1 MPTAPLSRILRRL
14 RRAVLAR
21 RRLLA
26 ALLAAL
32 AVLSAVRAAAEP
44 AVPTG
49 PVAVAARDLP
59 GGTTVRGSD
68 LRVEQ
73 LPVDAMPLGST
84 PDAAPLIGRV
94 LAAPLREGEPVTD
107 VRVVAP
113 GLLDG
118 FPGLVAV
125 PVRVADPATVDLL
138 AAGDRVD
145 VVAASPDSGRAEV
158 VVPDAQV
165 AAVPQPSARDGAAAG
180 SMAGS
185 MNGLTA
191 GGLVVLVVTEPQA
204 LSLAGA
210 AVSSVLSVVLS
221 R

>member
-1 MPTAPLSRILRRL
+1 MPTASLTRTVRRL

-49 PVAVAARDLP
+49 PVVVAARDLP

-68 LRVEQ
+68 LRVEE
-73 LPVDAMPLGST
+73 LPLDARPGGST
-84 PDAAPLIGRV
+84 PEPAPLVGRV
-94 LAAPLREGEPVTD
+94 LAAPLRAGEPVTD

-113 GLLDG
+113 GFLDG
-118 FPGLVAV
+118 FPGLVAA
-125 PVRVADPATVDLL
+125 PVRVADPATVALL

-158 VVPDAQV
+158 VVPDARV
-165 AAVPQPSARDGAAAG
+165 AAVPRPSDEEGALTG
-180 SMAGS
+180 SMAGTV
-185 MNGLTA
+185 TA
-191 GGLVVLVVTEPQA
+191 GGLVLLAVTEPQA
-204 LSLAGA
+204 LALAGA

>member
-1 MPTAPLSRILRRL
+1 MPTAPLTRILRRL

-49 PVAVAARDLP
+49 PVVVAARDLP
-59 GGTTVRGSD
+59 GGTTVLRSD

-73 LPVDAMPLGST
+73 LPVDARPGGST
-84 PDAAPLIGRV
+84 SEVAPLTGRV

-118 FPGLVAV
+118 FPGLVAA
-125 PVRVADPATVDLL
+125 PVRVTDPATVALL
-138 AAGDRVD
+138 APGDRVD

-158 VVPDAQV
+158 VVPDAHV
-165 AAVPQPSARDGAAAG
+165 AAVPQPSAQGGSTGGAMDG
-180 SMAGS
+180 M
-185 MNGLTA
+185 TA
-191 GGLVVLVVTEPQA
+191 GGLVVLAVTEPQA
-204 LSLAGA
+204 LALAGA
-210 AVSSVLSVVLS
+210 AASSVLSVVLS

>member
-1 MPTAPLSRILRRL
+1 MPTAPLTRTLRRL

-26 ALLAAL
+26 ALLAGV

-49 PVAVAARDLP
+49 PVVVAARDLA

-68 LRVEQ
+68 LRVAR
-73 LPVDAMPLGST
+73 LPADTVPGGSS
-84 PDAAPLIGRV
+84 AEIAPLTGRV
-94 LAAPLREGEPVTD
+94 LAAPVREGEPVTD

-113 GLLDG
+113 RLLDG
-118 FPGLVAV
+118 FPGLVAA
-125 PVRVADPATVDLL
+125 PVRVADPAVVALL

-145 VVAASPDSGRAEV
+145 VVAAGPDGGGAEV

-165 AAVPQPSARDGAAAG
+165 AAVPRPSGRTDA
-180 SMAGS
+180 MV
-185 MNGLTA
+185 T
-191 GGLVVLVVTEPQA
+191 GGLVVLAVSEAQA
-204 LSLAGA
+204 LALADA
-210 AVSSVLSVVLS
+210 AVSSVLSVFLS
-221 R
+221 G